1 MGVRSMFV
9 AFAALLAT
17 EAASEHATV
26 AVAANPIRKVV
37 TMLQMMQKKIASE
50 AEKETELYEKYMC
63 YCKTSGSTLAKSIAD
78 AEAKVKE
85 LGPAIEEAE
94 AQMKQ
99 LKEDVEAHKA
109 DRAAAKAAMAK
120 ATAIREKEAAAF
132 AKENAE
138 DMANLD
144 ALERAIAAISKGS
157 AGGFLQTSASAL
169 LRRVVLAER
178 DMDEDNRQELLAFL
192 SGKAVAPAYGNE
204 YVPQSG
210 EILGILK
217 QLHDEMAKDLAEAI
231 AAEEAAIAAYK
242 ELMAA
247 KEKEVAALT
256 KMIEEKLTRIAELGV
271 EIATMKNDLG
281 DTAEGI
287 IEDKKFLADLE
298 KNCATKEQEWAE
310 ICKQRQLEL
319 VALADTI
326 KILNDD
332 DALELFKKT
341 LPSSFVQIQVTAES
355 MRARALSIVQQAQQ
369 ASKVGRPQLDFIALT
384 LRGKKIGFEK
394 VIKMIDDMVVNLKAE
409 QTADDEKK
417 KYCTESLD
425 TADDKK
431 KELEHSIAGLET
443 SISKTKDA
451 IAATKEEVEALED
464 AIKALDKMV
473 AEATEQRKEENE
485 DFTELMAQDSAAKE
499 VILFAKNRLNKFYN
513 PKLYTPPPKRELTE
527 DERITVNNGG
537 TLAPTAPPAGIAG
550 TGITVLAEVS
560 KDAPPPPPES
570 FSAYAKK
577 TEESNGVMAMMDLLV
592 KDLDKEMT
600 VATATEKD
608 AQADYET
615 LIKESAEKR
624 AADSKSLEDKEAA
637 IAEMQ
642 GFLESETEAKAADE
656 KELAGTLEVIASLHA
671 ECDWLLKYFDVRKD
685 ARASE
690 IDALGRAKAVLSG
703 ADYSLLQTARAH
715 GLLRRY

>member
-1 MGVRSMFV
+1 MKAIF
-9 AFAALLAT
+9 LLAVASAVAG
-17 EAASEHATV
+17 AAGERETVHA
-26 AVAANPIRKVV
+26 AANPIRKVV
-37 TMLQMMQKKIASE
+37 TMLQMMEKKVMAE

-63 YCKTSGSTLAKSIAD
+63 WCKTSGGDLSKSIED
-78 AEAKVKE
+78 AGTKIGE
-85 LGPAIEEAE
+85 LQAAIEEAE
-94 AQMKQ
+94 AQ
-99 LKEDVEAHKA
+99 LKKLEEEVEAHKA
-109 DRAAAKAAMAK
+109 DRAAAKAVIAK

-132 AKENAE
+132 AKETAE
-138 DMANLD
+138 DKANLD
-144 ALERAIAAISKGS
+144 ALERAIAAISKGV
-157 AGGFLQTSASAL
+157 AGGFLQTGASVV
-169 LRRVVLAER
+169 LRRLVLAKR
-178 DMDEDNRQELLAFL
+178 DLDEDSRQELLAFL
-192 SGKAVAPAYGNE
+192 SAPAYGNE

-217 QLHDEMAKDLAEAI
+217 QLHDEMSKDLAEVI

-247 KEKEVAALT
+247 KEKEIAALT
-256 KMIEEKLTRIAELGV
+256 KMIEEKLTRIAELKV
-271 EIATMKNDLG
+271 EIATMKNDLT
-281 DTAEGI
+281 DTEEGL

-298 KNCATKEQEWAE
+298 KNCATKEKEWAE
-310 ICKQRQLEL
+310 ICKMRQLEL

-341 LPSSFVQIQVTAES
+341 LPSSFMQIQVTAES
-355 MRARALSIVQQAQQ
+355 MRARALSIVQQARQ
-369 ASKVGRPQLDFIALT
+369 ASKTGRPQLDFIALT

-394 VIKMIDDMVVNLKAE
+394 VIKLIDEMVETLKKE
-409 QTADDEKK
+409 QIADDDKK
-417 KYCTESLD
+417 EYCTVSLD

-431 KELEHSIAGLET
+431 KALEHSIEGLE
-443 SISKTKDA
+443 SAIAKSKDA
-451 IAATKEEVEALED
+451 IATLKEEVEALND
-464 AIKALDKMV
+464 AIKALDKAV

-485 DFTELMAQDSAAKE
+485 DYTELMAQDSAAKE

-527 DERITVNNGG
+527 EERITVNNGG
-537 TLAPTAPPAGIAG
+537 TLAPTPPPAGIAG
-550 TGITVLAEVS
+550 TGIAVLAQAS

-577 TEESNGVMAMMDLLV
+577 TEESNGVMAMIDLLV

-615 LIKESAEKR
+615 LMKESAEKR
-624 AADSKSLEDKEAA
+624 AEDSKSLEDKEAA
-637 IAEMQ
+637 LAELQ
-642 GFLESETEAKAADE
+642 SLLESHTEAKAADE

-703 ADYSLLQTARAH
+703 ADYSLLQTRKAH
-715 GLLRRY
+715 RMLRRQ